1 MPRVSQCRNSE
12 YGKVLNKTAFQN
24 ASVTQPTEY
33 AKICLDRALNI
44 SWVLNW
50 PGFQIWKGSECARIT
65 QASKYATIWLN
76 MSEQDIIMPEYVWIF
91 NNSQGSK
98 YVSCNT

>member
-44 SWVLNW
+44 S
-50 PGFQIWKGSECARIT
+50 
-65 QASKYATIWLN
+65 
-76 MSEQDIIMPEYVWIF
+76 
-91 NNSQGSK
+91 
-98 YVSCNT
+98 